1 MVRGK
6 LHYFPTVTR
15 EPFRNQ
21 GRITAGLSSGAIPEK
36 LGLAPIDRERDRIML
51 CGSPAMLADM
61 AALLKKRGF
70 EEGNHSEPGHYVV
83 EKAFVE
89 K

>member
-1 MVRGK
+1 
-6 LHYFPTVTR
+6 
-15 EPFRNQ
+15 
-21 GRITAGLSSGAIPEK
+21 
-36 LGLAPIDRERDRIML
+36 ML

-61 AALLKKRGF
+61 ISLLKARGF
-70 EEGNHSEPGHYVV
+70 REGSSSEPGEYVV